1 MCQAYRKVRI
11 YEDFVPERSLAKL
24 DSCYEFIRGNDMSAI
39 EQFREQT
46 RSWLEANCPPSQRK
60 AIPEGELVWGGS
72 DVEFPDADAQLW
84 FERMRDKGWF
94 CPDWPQAYGGGGLSA
109 EYNAVL
115 ESELRRLKCRPPQ
128 INLGIWMLGPVLLE
142 FGTEEQKLNLL
153 TPMTRGEVRWCQG
166 LSEPNA
172 DSDLASLKTTARDEG
187 DHFVVDGSKIW
198 TSYGDKSD
206 WMYALVR
213 TDGSASKH
221 AGISLIVLDMKSPGV
236 SVAPIDLIS
245 GKSAFCQVFFDA
257 VKVPK
262 SQLIGPLHGGWNL
275 AKRLLQHE
283 RKAMSKFGEFSLPTH
298 FHLLPLVQEYRPEP
312 AGISESSLV
321 ARAVA
326 CAMNEHSYNLTVQR
340 MGEEARAGQ
349 DISGLMSIMKL
360 VHTEQERDK
369 FEVLLDVMGVN
380 ALGWDKAAFS
390 PQEQAITRGWLNS
403 FALTISGGASEI
415 QLNVIAKRVLG
426 LPEVK

>member
-1 MCQAYRKVRI
+1 
-11 YEDFVPERSLAKL
+11 
-24 DSCYEFIRGNDMSAI
+24 MSTI
-39 EQFREQT
+39 DQFREQT

-60 AIPEGELVWGGS
+60 AIPEGEMVWGAREM
-72 DVEFPDADAQLW
+72 EFPSADAQVW
-84 FERMRDKGWF
+84 FERMRDKVCF
-94 CPDWPQAYGGGGLSA
+94 CLEWPVEYGGAGLSD

-142 FGTEEQKLNLL
+142 FGTEEQKKQLL
-153 TPMTRGEVRWCQG
+153 APMTRGEVRWCQG
-166 LSEPNA
+166 FSEPNA
-172 DSDLASLKTTARDEG
+172 GSDLASLKTSARDAG

-213 TDGSASKH
+213 TDAKASKH
-221 AGISLIVLDMKSPGV
+221 TGISLIVLDMKSPGV

-245 GKSAFCQVFFDA
+245 GKSAFCQVFFDG

-298 FHLLPLVQEYRPEP
+298 FHLLPLVKQYLPE
-312 AGISESSLV
+312 ATGQSESALV

-326 CAMNEHSYNLTVQR
+326 TAMNEHSYNLTVQR
-340 MGEEARAGQ
+340 MGEAARVGQ
-349 DISGLMSIMKL
+349 DVSGLMSIMKL

-369 FEVLLDVMGVN
+369 FEVLLDVMGYQG
-380 ALGWDKAAFS
+380 LGWDPDAFS
-390 PQEQAITRGWLNS
+390 PQQQAITRGWLNS
-403 FALTISGGASEI
+403 FALTISGGSSEV

-426 LPEVK
+426 LPDVK

>member
-60 AIPEGELVWGGS
+60 AIPEGEMVWGAR
-72 DVEFPDADAQLW
+72 DVEFRAADARIW
-84 FERMRDKGWF
+84 FERMREEGWF
-94 CPDWPQAYGGGGLSA
+94 CPDWPQAYGGGGLSP

-142 FGTEEQKLNLL
+142 FGTEEQKLSLL

-166 LSEPNA
+166 FSEPNA
-172 DSDLASLKTTARDEG
+172 GSDLASLKTTARDEG

-298 FHLLPLVQEYRPEP
+298 FNLRALVQEYLPEP
-312 AGISESSLV
+312 SGLSESAV
-321 ARAVA
+321 AARAVA
-326 CAMNEHSYNLTVQR
+326 CTMNEHSYNLTVQR

-349 DISGLMSIMKL
+349 DVSGLMSIMKL
-360 VHTEQERDK
+360 VHTEQEREK